1 MRRTNQAADI
11 PRLVDQLEEYGAFF
25 RQTAGGA
32 WLLDPGGGLPG
43 WLIDAFLMADERAL
57 SAFLRSRMRV

>member
-11 PRLVDQLEEYGAFF
+11 PRLVDQLEQYGAFF
-25 RQTAGGA
+25 WQTSGGA
-32 WLLDPGGGLPG
+32 WILDYGQGLPG

-57 SAFLRSRMRV
+57 SAFLRSRMKV